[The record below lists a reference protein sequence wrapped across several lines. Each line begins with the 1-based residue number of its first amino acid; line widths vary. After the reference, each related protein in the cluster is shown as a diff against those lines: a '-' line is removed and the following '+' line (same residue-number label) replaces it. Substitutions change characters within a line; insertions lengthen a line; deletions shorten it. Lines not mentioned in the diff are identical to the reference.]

1 MQDKQSTNK
10 IFMVEPKVFF
20 MNPQTASSNHY
31 QINDNSKDSK
41 AILNA
46 AKKEF
51 NNFKKCLI
59 KNGVEVMA
67 MKGSEECPDHIFPN
81 WFITFEDKTFQIFSM
96 LAENRRKE
104 KTSEMIKKLSEE
116 YNLTRDLSSLEDRN
130 IFLEST
136 SSMVFDRV
144 NRVVYLTIS
153 PRANAGLADE
163 WCNENNYELVMFET
177 ESHTGSPIY
186 HTDVLMFVGTTAIGI
201 CYEVIKPEYRE
212 LVKERVERFHDVIEI
227 KKEQLLNFCGN
238 CLEIP
243 DKDGNLLLAMSTA
256 AFNAFTELQKV
267 KIEKH
272 FKKIVHTDIST
283 IEKYGG
289 GSARCML
296 AELF

>member
-1 MQDKQSTNK
+1 MRDKQSANK
-10 IFMVEPKVFF
+10 LFMVEPKVFF

-31 QINDNSKDSK
+31 QVDDNSKSADKVLKK
-41 AILNA
+41 A
-46 AKKEF
+46 KREF
-51 NNFKKCLI
+51 TAFKNVLTE
-59 KNGVEVMA
+59 NGVDVLS
-67 MKGSEECPDHIFPN
+67 MKGSAECPDHIFPN
-81 WFITFEDKTFQIFSM
+81 WFITFENKTFQIFSM

-104 KTSEMIKKLSEE
+104 KTPEMIEKLSKE
-116 YNLTRDLSSLEDRN
+116 YKLTRDLSFHEDRN

-153 PRANAGLADE
+153 PRANAGLANE

-186 HTDVLMFVGTTAIGI
+186 HTDVLMYVGTSVIGI
-201 CYEVIKPEYRE
+201 CYEVIKPEYRDY
-212 LVKERVERFHDVIEI
+212 VKERVGRHHEIIEI
-227 KKEQLLNFCGN
+227 KKEQLLSFCGN
-238 CLEIP
+238 CLEIA
-243 DKDGNLLLAMSTA
+243 DKDGNLMLVMSTA
-256 AFNAFTELQKV
+256 GFNGYTTLQKN
-267 KIEKH
+267 KIKKH
-272 FKKIVHTDIST
+272 FKKIIHSDIQT

>member
-1 MQDKQSTNK
+1 MHDKQSTNK

-153 PRANAGLADE
+153 PRANAGLANE

-256 AFNAFTELQKV
+256 AFNAYTELQKE

-272 FKKIVHTDIST
+272 FKKIVHSDIST

>member
-1 MQDKQSTNK
+1 MLDKQSTNK

-31 QINDNSKDSK
+31 QIDDNSKDSK

-51 NNFKKCLI
+51 NNFKNCLI
-59 KNGVEVMA
+59 KNGVEIMA

-104 KTSEMIKKLSEE
+104 KTPEMIKKLSEE

-153 PRANAGLADE
+153 PRANAGLANE

-256 AFNAFTELQKV
+256 AYNAYTEPQKV